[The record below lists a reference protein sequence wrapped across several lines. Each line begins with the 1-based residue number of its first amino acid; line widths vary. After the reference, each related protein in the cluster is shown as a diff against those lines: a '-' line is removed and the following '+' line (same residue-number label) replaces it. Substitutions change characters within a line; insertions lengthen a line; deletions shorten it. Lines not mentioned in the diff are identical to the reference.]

1 MNKLKM
7 VALVLGALTCLAAFA
22 AAQANLPPEA
32 RLQVLIAQTE
42 SAIANGDEARALGF
56 LGQMNGISGAVRPAS
71 TYLLEARLAGRSQDY
86 DRAMQA
92 LEGYFKVAQPNDPEY
107 AAAAQLY
114 AAAESLK
121 EEAARKAEAERT
133 SADQLA
139 WLSVSSPASC
149 AGLTQYLTGGT
160 AGNFAETAIETGAA
174 LGCDFSGV
182 RPVLAARAAS
192 MGRPVSDR
200 LLRDAFTSGAGSGPE
215 MVALPAGSF
224 NMGSPSG
231 ETGRDSDEGPQRTV
245 RIDYQF
251 AVSRHEVTW
260 AEWDAC
266 VSDGGCNDGPVVA
279 AGGAEGWGRGSQPVI
294 NVSWEDAVAYASWLS
309 RRTGETYRLLS
320 EAEWEY
326 AARAGS
332 QARWSFGEDESR
344 LGNFAWFSSN
354 SGSRTQPVGGKTAN
368 GFGLYDMHG
377 NVWEWVE
384 DCYEAGYSEQPSD
397 GSAFTKSSCS
407 DRVFRGGSWYV
418 TPRYLRSADR
428 IRNTPGYRG
437 DILGFRLARTLP

>member
-1 MNKLKM
+1 M
-7 VALVLGALTCLAAFA
+7 T
-22 AAQANLPPEA
+22 
-32 RLQVLIAQTE
+32 
-42 SAIANGDEARALGF
+42 
-56 LGQMNGISGAVRPAS
+56 
-71 TYLLEARLAGRSQDY
+71 
-86 DRAMQA
+86 
-92 LEGYFKVAQPNDPEY
+92 
-107 AAAAQLY
+107 
-114 AAAESLK
+114 
-121 EEAARKAEAERT
+121 
-133 SADQLA
+133 
-139 WLSVSSPASC
+139 
-149 AGLTQYLTGGT
+149 
-160 AGNFAETAIETGAA
+160 
-174 LGCDFSGV
+174 
-182 RPVLAARAAS
+182 
-192 MGRPVSDR
+192 
-200 LLRDAFTSGAGSGPE
+200 
-215 MVALPAGSF
+215 
-224 NMGSPSG
+224 
-231 ETGRDSDEGPQRTV
+231 
-245 RIDYQF
+245 
-251 AVSRHEVTW
+251 
-260 AEWDAC
+260 
-266 VSDGGCNDGPVVA
+266 DGGCNDGPVVA

-407 DRVFRGGSWYV
+407 DRVFRGCSWYV
-418 TPRYLRSADR
+418 TPRYLRYADR